1 MIPSVTFSSDLSIM
15 VAGALLSA
23 LFTYIP
29 KFNVWFALKSDEF
42 KQLTMLILMFVVTGI
57 VFLLGCFDFLQ
68 IEKFVC
74 DKNTGFY
81 FVYTFIL
88 AVMSNQ
94 SAHKILPK
102 PLAVKQA
109 GDVVQ
114 GDELY
119 KGIY

>member
-1 MIPSVTFSSDLSIM
+1 MIPSVTFSSDLIIM
-15 VAGALLSA
+15 ITGALLSA
-23 LFTYIP
+23 MFTYIP

-42 KQLTMLILMFVVTGI
+42 KQLTMLILMFVVTAVI
-57 VFLLGCFDFLQ
+57 FTLGCFNFLQ

-74 DKNTGFY
+74 DRNTGFY

-88 AVMSNQ
+88 AIMSNQ

-102 PLAVKQA
+102 PIAVRQA
-109 GDVVQ
+109 NDVVQ

-119 KGIY
+119 KGSY

>member
-1 MIPSVTFSSDLSIM
+1 M
-15 VAGALLSA
+15 VSGAVLSA
-23 LFTYIP
+23 LFTYTP

-57 VFLLGCFDFLQ
+57 IFLLGCFDFLQ
-68 IEKFVC
+68 IERFVC
-74 DKNTGFY
+74 DRNTGFY

-94 SAHKILPK
+94 ATHKILPK

-109 GDVVQ
+109 NDVVQ

-119 KGIY
+119 KG